1 MKKQSTKDY
10 VLSELE
16 HNKGS
21 FITGMQLAE
30 DLGITRNAIWKA
42 IKDLKNEGY
51 DIKSVNNKGYCLDNT
66 SDVISVAAIKE
77 AMAGLCEP
85 EMIERITDKIIIF
98 DSLESTSQTAKL
110 EIITGSLDKKI
121 IIARE
126 QTAARGH
133 GDGTFVTPEG
143 GIYLSIIIS
152 EKPGS
157 RDEAIS
163 VSRVGNII
171 KEVIDELSGKETVI
185 DDHFNRISIGKT
197 IVCGI
202 MTECF
207 ADLETRTIK
216 DYIIGIGIRNIDI
229 PKNAAIAKIITG
241 LFENR
246 YSL

>member
-98 DSLESTSQTAKL
+98 DSLE
-110 EIITGSLDKKI
+110 
-121 IIARE
+121 
-126 QTAARGH
+126 
-133 GDGTFVTPEG
+133 
-143 GIYLSIIIS
+143 
-152 EKPGS
+152 
-157 RDEAIS
+157 
-163 VSRVGNII
+163 
-171 KEVIDELSGKETVI
+171 
-185 DDHFNRISIGKT
+185 
-197 IVCGI
+197 
-202 MTECF
+202 
-207 ADLETRTIK
+207 
-216 DYIIGIGIRNIDI
+216 
-229 PKNAAIAKIITG
+229 
-241 LFENR
+241 
-246 YSL
+246 